1 MKLFVRC
8 PCYLMLP
15 DYDLHI
21 TVERQSQIRGRI
33 VLDSCKTLSLSVCRS
48 VLIQSSSIDSAARCF
63 VLLQGL
69 CIWSWRC
76 IYIEDSQRYQSDQK
90 RLRPALYSWMD
101 IVLLPV
107 KKDEHSCLIPHL
119 RPTSLQKV
127 GLLGVSFH
135 STLAHGPPAT
145 NTSLLYR
152 NLYHETVVY
161 LRLLFHFYLLY
172 ILDTVLFL
180 SCS

>member
-8 PCYLMLP
+8 PCYPMLP
-15 DYDLHI
+15 DHDLHI
-21 TVERQSQIRGRI
+21 TVERQSQIRCRI
-33 VLDSCKTLSLSVCRS
+33 FLDSCKTLSLLVCHP
-48 VLIQSSSIDSAARCF
+48 VLIHSSSIDSAARCF

-90 RLRPALYSWMD
+90 RLRPALFLGWTLYFYQSR
-101 IVLLPV
+101 
-107 KKDEHSCLIPHL
+107 KDEHSCLIPHL

-145 NTSLLYR
+145 NTSIGTCIMKR
-152 NLYHETVVY
+152 
-161 LRLLFHFYLLY
+161 
-172 ILDTVLFL
+172 
-180 SCS
+180 